1 LRWTASGASIAE
13 PHVFNSEEQ
22 AMAAFDAD
30 ALISMFENAS
40 VKSSASVQK
49 AVTEAT
55 LAALRGRELTLANI
69 RSSLD
74 SVTKAVSMGAAKSPL
89 GADAVEGLLDKAVAG
104 MDAALVKAVQAN
116 QAALQQFADR
126 GVDLREKHLKKA
138 LDDLDKFDGL
148 LIGAVK
154 KAGAAAGPMAAPW
167 QQAME
172 KLQAGGSMSG
182 LSAAKTVEEF
192 ADQMGSALKSTR
204 SASVR
209 AAAALAESY
218 AAMASGVLVG
228 LSEALAP
235 GAAHEKA
242 APAATPAAKKRKR

>member
-1 LRWTASGASIAE
+1 MAAS
-13 PHVFNSEEQ
+13 
-22 AMAAFDAD
+22 AFDAD
-30 ALISMFENAS
+30 ALISMFE
-40 VKSSASVQK
+40 SASAKGSAQLQK

-55 LAALRGRELTLANI
+55 LAALGGRELTLANI

-74 SVTKAVSMGAAKSPL
+74 SVAKAVTAGAANNPL
-89 GADAVEGLLDKAVAG
+89 GSAGVEGLLDKAVAG
-104 MDAALVKAVQAN
+104 MDQALVKAVQAN
-116 QAALQQFADR
+116 QAALRQFADR

-138 LDDLDKFDGL
+138 LDDLDKFDDL

-154 KAGAAAGPMAAPW
+154 KAGAAAGPLAAPW

-192 ADQMGSALKSTR
+192 AEQMGSAMKSTR

-209 AAAALAESY
+209 AATVLAESY

-228 LSEALAP
+228 LSEALA
-235 GAAHEKA
+235 GGSA
-242 APAATPAAKKRKR
+242 APASAAAPKKAATRKR

>member
-1 LRWTASGASIAE
+1 LRWRAHGESIALF
-13 PHVFNSEEQ
+13 HGFDDEEHT
-22 AMAAFDAD
+22 MTTFDPD
-30 ALISMFENAS
+30 ALISMFESAS
-40 VKSSASVQK
+40 AKSSAQVQK

-55 LAALRGRELTLANI
+55 LAALRGRELTLGNI

-89 GADAVEGLLDKAVAG
+89 GAEAVEGLLDKAVAG

-126 GVDLREKHLKKA
+126 GVDLRETHLKKA

-154 KAGAAAGPMAAPW
+154 KAAAAAGPMAAPW

-172 KLQAGGSMSG
+172 KLQAGGSLSG
-182 LSAAKTVEEF
+182 ASAAKTVEEF
-192 ADQMGSALKSTR
+192 AEQMQTAIRGAR

-209 AAAALAESY
+209 AASALAESY

-228 LSEALAP
+228 LSQALAP
-235 GAAHEKA
+235 QEDA
-242 APAATPAAKKRKR
+242 APAKKAPAKKKS

>member
-1 LRWTASGASIAE
+1 
-13 PHVFNSEEQ
+13 
-22 AMAAFDAD
+22 MATFDPD
-30 ALISMFENAS
+30 ALISMFESAS
-40 VKSSASVQK
+40 ATSSASVQK

-74 SVTKAVSMGAAKSPL
+74 AVTKAVTMGAAKSPL

-126 GVDLREKHLKKA
+126 GVDLRETHLKKA

-154 KAGAAAGPMAAPW
+154 KAAAAAGPMAAPW

-172 KLQAGGSMSG
+172 KLQAGGSLSG

-192 ADQMGSALKSTR
+192 AEQMQTAMRGAR
-204 SASVR
+204 SAGVR
-209 AAAALAESY
+209 AATVLAESY

-228 LSEALAP
+228 MSQALVS
-235 GAAHEKA
+235 GAGPDE
-242 APAATPAAKKRKR
+242 AATPARPAAKKQKR

>member
-1 LRWTASGASIAE
+1 LRWRARDASIAALL
-13 PHVFNSEEQ
+13 HEEHP
-22 AMAAFDAD
+22 MATFDPD
-30 ALISMFENAS
+30 ALISMFESAS
-40 VKSSASVQK
+40 TKSSASVQK

-74 SVTKAVSMGAAKSPL
+74 AVTKAVTMGAAKSPL

-126 GVDLREKHLKKA
+126 GVDLRETHLKKA
-138 LDDLDKFDGL
+138 LDELDKFDGL

-154 KAGAAAGPMAAPW
+154 KAAAAAGPMAAPW

-172 KLQAGGSMSG
+172 KLHAGGSMSG
-182 LSAAKTVEEF
+182 MSAAKTVEEF
-192 ADQMGSALKSTR
+192 ADQMQTAMRGAR

-209 AAAALAESY
+209 AASVLAESY

-228 LSEALAP
+228 LSEAMAP
-235 GAAHEKA
+235 QREAASP
-242 APAATPAAKKRKR
+242 APAKNAAAKKKR

>member
-1 LRWTASGASIAE
+1 
-13 PHVFNSEEQ
+13 
-22 AMAAFDAD
+22 MAATAFDAD

-40 VKSSASVQK
+40 SKGSAQVQK

-74 SVTKAVSMGAAKSPL
+74 SVAKAVTMGAAKNPL
-89 GADAVEGLLDKAVAG
+89 GSGEAVESLIDRAVAG
-104 MDAALVKAVQAN
+104 MDAALVQAVQAN
-116 QAALQQFADR
+116 QAALKQFADR

-138 LDDLDKFDGL
+138 LDDLDKFDDL
-148 LIGAVK
+148 LVGAVK

-167 QQAME
+167 QQVME
-172 KLQAGGSMSG
+172 KLQAGGTMSG
-182 LSAAKTVEEF
+182 MSAAKTVEEF
-192 ADQMGSALKSTR
+192 AEQMKGAMKSSR

-209 AAAALAESY
+209 AATVLAESY

-228 LSEALAP
+228 LSEAMAGRGGES
-235 GAAHEKA
+235 GAAPVKK
-242 APAATPAAKKRKR
+242 AAKKKA

>member
-1 LRWTASGASIAE
+1 
-13 PHVFNSEEQ
+13 
-22 AMAAFDAD
+22 MAAFDAD

-40 VKSSASVQK
+40 GKGSAQLQKS
-49 AVTEAT
+49 VTEAT
-55 LAALRGRELTLANI
+55 LSALRGRELTLTNI

-74 SVTKAVSMGAAKSPL
+74 AVTKAVTRGAAKSPL

-126 GVDLREKHLKKA
+126 GVDLRETHLKKA

-172 KLQAGGSMSG
+172 KLQAGGSLSG
-182 LSAAKTVEEF
+182 MSAAKTVEEF
-192 ADQMGSALKSTR
+192 ADQMQTTIRGAR

-209 AAAALAESY
+209 AATALAESY
-218 AAMASGVLVG
+218 AAMASGVLLG
-228 LSEALAP
+228 LSQALAP
-235 GAAHEKA
+235 GAAVDEA
-242 APAATPAAKKRKR
+242 APAAKPAAKNRKR

>member
-1 LRWTASGASIAE
+1 MPS
-13 PHVFNSEEQ
+13 Q
-22 AMAAFDAD
+22 AFDAD

-40 VKSSASVQK
+40 SSGSARLQK

-74 SVTKAVSMGAAKSPL
+74 SVAKAVTAGAAKNPL
-89 GADAVEGLLDKAVAG
+89 GGESVEAMLDKAVAG

-116 QAALQQFADR
+116 QAALRQFADR

-138 LDDLDKFDGL
+138 LDDLDKFDDL
-148 LIGAVK
+148 LIGTVK
-154 KAGAAAGPMAAPW
+154 KAASVAGPLAAPW

-192 ADQMGSALKSTR
+192 ADQMGSAMKSTR
-204 SASVR
+204 SAGVR
-209 AAAALAESY
+209 AATVLAESY

-228 LSEALAP
+228 LSEALGAGAP
-235 GAAHEKA
+235 T
-242 APAATPAAKKRKR
+242 PAPAAKKAASRKR

>member
-1 LRWTASGASIAE
+1 
-13 PHVFNSEEQ
+13 
-22 AMAAFDAD
+22 MAAFDAD
-30 ALISMFENAS
+30 ALISMFE
-40 VKSSASVQK
+40 SASANQTARVQK

-74 SVTKAVSMGAAKSPL
+74 SVTKAVSAGAVRSPL
-89 GADAVEGLLDKAVAG
+89 PQADMQGLLDKAVQG

-116 QAALQQFADR
+116 QTALRQFADR

-138 LDDLDKFDGL
+138 LDDLDRFDDL

-154 KAGAAAGPMAAPW
+154 KAGAAAGPMAVPW

-172 KLQAGGSMSG
+172 KLQAGGSMAG
-182 LSAAKTVEEF
+182 MSAAKTVEEF
-192 ADQMGSALKSTR
+192 ADQMGSAIKSTR
-204 SASVR
+204 SAGVR
-209 AAAALAESY
+209 AATVLAESY

-228 LSEALAP
+228 LSEALSPKAEEPAP
-235 GAAHEKA
+235 K
-242 APAATPAAKKRKR
+242 PAAKKRAR

>member
-1 LRWTASGASIAE
+1 MPS
-13 PHVFNSEEQ
+13 Q
-22 AMAAFDAD
+22 AFDAD

-40 VKSSASVQK
+40 SSGSARLQK

-74 SVTKAVSMGAAKSPL
+74 AVAKAVTAGAAKNPL
-89 GADAVEGLLDKAVAG
+89 GGESVEAMLDKAVAG

-116 QAALQQFADR
+116 QAALRQFADR

-138 LDDLDKFDGL
+138 LDDLDKFDDL

-154 KAGAAAGPMAAPW
+154 KAGAAAGPLAAPW

-192 ADQMGSALKSTR
+192 AEQMGSAMKSTR
-204 SASVR
+204 SAGVR
-209 AAAALAESY
+209 AATALAESY

-228 LSEALAP
+228 LSEALT
-235 GAAHEKA
+235 GTA
-242 APAATPAAKKRKR
+242 APAPAAKKAAPRKR

>member
-1 LRWTASGASIAE
+1 MAAS
-13 PHVFNSEEQ
+13 Q
-22 AMAAFDAD
+22 AFDAD
-30 ALISMFENAS
+30 ALISMFE
-40 VKSSASVQK
+40 SASAKQSAQLQK

-55 LAALRGRELTLANI
+55 LTALRGRELTLTNI

-74 SVTKAVSMGAAKSPL
+74 SVTKAVSVGAAKSPL
-89 GADAVEGLLDKAVAG
+89 DTDSVQKMLDQAVSG

-116 QAALQQFADR
+116 QAALRQFAER

-138 LDDLDKFDGL
+138 LDDLDKFDDL
-148 LIGAVK
+148 LIGTVK
-154 KAGAAAGPMAAPW
+154 KAAAAAGPLAAPW

-182 LSAAKTVEEF
+182 LSAAKTVDEF
-192 ADQMGSALKSTR
+192 AEQMQTAIKSSR

-209 AAAALAESY
+209 AATVLAESY

-228 LSEALAP
+228 LSEAL
-235 GAAHEKA
+235 GQGGGE
-242 APAATPAAKKRKR
+242 APAPKKRR

>member
-1 LRWTASGASIAE
+1 
-13 PHVFNSEEQ
+13 
-22 AMAAFDAD
+22 MAAFDAD

-40 VKSSASVQK
+40 TSGSARLQK

-74 SVTKAVSMGAAKSPL
+74 TVTKAVTAGAAKNPL
-89 GADAVEGLLDKAVAG
+89 GGDSVEAMLDKAVAG
-104 MDAALVKAVQAN
+104 MDAALVQAVQAN
-116 QAALQQFADR
+116 QAALRQFADR

-138 LDDLDKFDGL
+138 LDDLDKFDDL

-154 KAGAAAGPMAAPW
+154 KAGAAAGPLAAPW

-192 ADQMGSALKSTR
+192 AEQMGSAMKSTR
-204 SASVR
+204 SAGVR
-209 AAAALAESY
+209 AATVLAESY

-228 LSEALAP
+228 LSEALSP
-235 GAAHEKA
+235 SA
-242 APAATPAAKKRKR
+242 APAPAAKKAAPRKR

>member
-1 LRWTASGASIAE
+1 MPAT
-13 PHVFNSEEQ
+13 
-22 AMAAFDAD
+22 AFDAD
-30 ALISMFENAS
+30 ALISMFE
-40 VKSSASVQK
+40 SASAKGSAQLQK

-55 LAALRGRELTLANI
+55 LAALQGRELTLANI
-69 RSSLD
+69 RGSLD
-74 SVTKAVSMGAAKSPL
+74 AVAKAVTLGAAKNPM
-89 GADAVEGLLDKAVAG
+89 GADAAQGMLDKAVAG

-138 LDDLDKFDGL
+138 LDDLDKFDEL
-148 LIGAVK
+148 LIGTVK
-154 KAGAAAGPMAAPW
+154 KASVAAGPMAAPW

-172 KLQAGGSMSG
+172 KLQAGGTMSG
-182 LSAAKTVEEF
+182 MSAAKTVEQF
-192 ADQMGSALKSTR
+192 AEQMTSAMKSTR

-209 AAAALAESY
+209 AATVLAESY

-235 GAAHEKA
+235 REKTAPNAPAKKA
-242 APAATPAAKKRKR
+242 AKRTT

>member
-1 LRWTASGASIAE
+1 
-13 PHVFNSEEQ
+13 
-22 AMAAFDAD
+22 MAAFDPD

-40 VKSSASVQK
+40 ATSSARVQK

-74 SVTKAVSMGAAKSPL
+74 SVTKAVTMGTAKSPL

-126 GVDLREKHLKKA
+126 GVDLRETHLKKA

-172 KLQAGGSMSG
+172 KLQAGGTLSG
-182 LSAAKTVEEF
+182 SSAARTVEEF
-192 ADQMGSALKSTR
+192 ADQMQSAIRTTR

-209 AAAALAESY
+209 AASALAESY

-228 LSEALAP
+228 LSEALATRD
-235 GAAHEKA
+235 ADSA
-242 APAATPAAKKRKR
+242 APPAKKAPAKKKR

>member
-1 LRWTASGASIAE
+1 
-13 PHVFNSEEQ
+13 
-22 AMAAFDAD
+22 MATFDPD
-30 ALISMFENAS
+30 ALISMFESAS
-40 VKSSASVQK
+40 ATSSASVQK

-74 SVTKAVSMGAAKSPL
+74 AVTKAVTMGAAKSPL

-126 GVDLREKHLKKA
+126 GVDLRETHLKKA

-154 KAGAAAGPMAAPW
+154 KAAASAGPMAAPW

-182 LSAAKTVEEF
+182 MSAAKTVEEF
-192 ADQMGSALKSTR
+192 AEQMQTAMRGAR

-209 AAAALAESY
+209 AASALAESY

-228 LSEALAP
+228 LSEAMAP
-235 GAAHEKA
+235 RAVAPRAAASPAPAKKA
-242 APAATPAAKKRKR
+242 AAKNKR

>member
-1 LRWTASGASIAE
+1 
-13 PHVFNSEEQ
+13 
-22 AMAAFDAD
+22 MATSAFDAD
-30 ALISMFENAS
+30 ALISMFE
-40 VKSSASVQK
+40 SASAKGSAQLQK

-55 LAALRGRELTLANI
+55 LGALRGRELTLGNI

-74 SVTKAVSMGAAKSPL
+74 AVTKAVTMGAAKNPL
-89 GADAVEGLLDKAVAG
+89 GGDAVEGMLDKAVAG

-138 LDDLDKFDGL
+138 LDDLDKFDDL

-182 LSAAKTVEEF
+182 MSAAKTVEEF
-192 ADQMGSALKSTR
+192 ADQMRDAVRNTR

-209 AAAALAESY
+209 AATALAESY

-228 LSEALAP
+228 LSQALSQSPSEAPA
-235 GAAHEKA
+235 A
-242 APAATPAAKKRKR
+242 APAKKAAAKKKG

>member
-1 LRWTASGASIAE
+1 
-13 PHVFNSEEQ
+13 
-22 AMAAFDAD
+22 MAATAFDAD
-30 ALISMFENAS
+30 ALISMFE
-40 VKSSASVQK
+40 SASAKGSSQLQK

-74 SVTKAVSMGAAKSPL
+74 GVAKAVTMGAAKNPL
-89 GADAVEGLLDKAVAG
+89 GAEAVEGMLDKAVAG
-104 MDAALVKAVQAN
+104 MDAALVQAVQAN

-138 LDDLDKFDGL
+138 LDELDRFDDL
-148 LIGAVK
+148 LIGTVK
-154 KAGAAAGPMAAPW
+154 KAASAAGPLTAPW
-167 QQAME
+167 QQVME
-172 KLQAGGSMSG
+172 KLQAGGTMSG

-192 ADQMGSALKSTR
+192 ADQMQAAVKSSR

-209 AAAALAESY
+209 AATALAESY

-228 LSEALAP
+228 LSEAMASR
-235 GAAHEKA
+235 EA
-242 APAATPAAKKRKR
+242 APAASPAKRPAAKKKS

>member
-1 LRWTASGASIAE
+1 
-13 PHVFNSEEQ
+13 
-22 AMAAFDAD
+22 MAAFDAD

-40 VKSSASVQK
+40 ATQAASVKK

-55 LAALRGRELTLANI
+55 LAALRGRELTLSNI
-69 RSSLD
+69 RGSLD
-74 SVTKAVSMGAAKSPL
+74 SVTKAVSAGAARSGLPA
-89 GADAVEGLLDKAVAG
+89 ADMQGLLDKAVAG

-116 QAALQQFADR
+116 QTALRQFADR

-138 LDDLDKFDGL
+138 LDDLDKFDDL

-172 KLQAGGSMSG
+172 KLQAGGSMAG
-182 LSAAKTVEEF
+182 MNAAKTVEEF
-192 ADQMGSALKSTR
+192 AEQMQTAMKSTR

-209 AAAALAESY
+209 AATVLAESY

-228 LSEALAP
+228 LSEALV
-235 GAAHEKA
+235 GKA
-242 APAATPAAKKRKR
+242 AWSPDEDDPPSRPTARPAASKRAR

>member
-1 LRWTASGASIAE
+1 MPS
-13 PHVFNSEEQ
+13 Q
-22 AMAAFDAD
+22 AFDAD

-40 VKSSASVQK
+40 ASGSARLQK

-74 SVTKAVSMGAAKSPL
+74 SVAKAVTAGAAKNPL
-89 GADAVEGLLDKAVAG
+89 GGESVEAMLDKAVAG

-116 QAALQQFADR
+116 QAALRQFADR

-138 LDDLDKFDGL
+138 LDDLDKFDDL

-154 KAGAAAGPMAAPW
+154 KAGAAAGPLAAPW

-192 ADQMGSALKSTR
+192 AEQMGSAMRSTR
-204 SASVR
+204 SAGVR
-209 AAAALAESY
+209 AATVLAESY

-228 LSEALAP
+228 LSEAL
-235 GAAHEKA
+235 GGTA
-242 APAATPAAKKRKR
+242 APAPAAKKAAPRKR

>member
-1 LRWTASGASIAE
+1 
-13 PHVFNSEEQ
+13 
-22 AMAAFDAD
+22 MAAFDAD

-40 VKSSASVQK
+40 AASSARVQG

-74 SVTKAVSMGAAKSPL
+74 AVTKAVTAGAAKSPL
-89 GADAVEGLLDKAVAG
+89 GAEAVQGLLDKAVAG

-116 QAALQQFADR
+116 QAALQQFAER
-126 GVDLREKHLKKA
+126 GVDLRETHLKKA
-138 LDDLDKFDGL
+138 LDELDKFDGL

-172 KLQAGGSMSG
+172 KLQAGGSLSG
-182 LSAAKTVEEF
+182 MSAAKTVEEF
-192 ADQMGSALKSTR
+192 ADQMQTAMRGAR

-209 AAAALAESY
+209 AASALAESY

-228 LSEALAP
+228 LSQALTP
-235 GAAHEKA
+235 GAAAEDA
-242 APAATPAAKKRKR
+242 APAAKPAAKKRKT

>member
-1 LRWTASGASIAE
+1 
-13 PHVFNSEEQ
+13 
-22 AMAAFDAD
+22 MAAFDPD
-30 ALISMFENAS
+30 ALISMFETAS
-40 VKSSASVQK
+40 ATSSASVQK

-116 QAALQQFADR
+116 QTALQQFADR
-126 GVDLREKHLKKA
+126 GVDLRESHLKKA
-138 LDDLDKFDGL
+138 LDELDKFDGL

-154 KAGAAAGPMAAPW
+154 KAAAAGPMAAPW

-172 KLQAGGSMSG
+172 KLQAGGSLSG
-182 LSAAKTVEEF
+182 MSAAKTVEEF
-192 ADQMGSALKSTR
+192 ADQMQTAIRGAR

-209 AAAALAESY
+209 AASVLAESY

-228 LSEALAP
+228 LSEALAT
-235 GAAHEKA
+235 GGVENA
-242 APAATPAAKKRKR
+242 APAKKAPAKKKG

>member
-1 LRWTASGASIAE
+1 
-13 PHVFNSEEQ
+13 
-22 AMAAFDAD
+22 MAAFDAD

-40 VKSSASVQK
+40 STGSARLQK

-74 SVTKAVSMGAAKSPL
+74 SVTKAVTAGAAKNPL
-89 GADAVEGLLDKAVAG
+89 GAEGVEAMLDKAVAG
-104 MDAALVKAVQAN
+104 MDAALVQAVQAN
-116 QAALQQFADR
+116 QAALRQFADR

-138 LDDLDKFDGL
+138 LDDLDKFDEL
-148 LIGAVK
+148 LIGTVK
-154 KAGAAAGPMAAPW
+154 KAGAAAGPLAAPW

-192 ADQMGSALKSTR
+192 ADQMGSALKSGR

-209 AAAALAESY
+209 AATALAESY

-228 LSEALAP
+228 LSEALSP
-235 GAAHEKA
+235 GAA
-242 APAATPAAKKRKR
+242 PAPAAKKSSQRRR

>member
-1 LRWTASGASIAE
+1 MPS
-13 PHVFNSEEQ
+13 Q
-22 AMAAFDAD
+22 AFDAD

-40 VKSSASVQK
+40 TSGSARLQK
-49 AVTEAT
+49 AVTDAT
-55 LAALRGRELTLANI
+55 LAALRGRELTLGNI

-74 SVTKAVSMGAAKSPL
+74 SVAKAVTAGAAKNPL
-89 GADAVEGLLDKAVAG
+89 GAGSVEGMLDKAVAG
-104 MDAALVKAVQAN
+104 MDAALVQAVQAN
-116 QAALQQFADR
+116 QAALRQFADR

-138 LDDLDKFDGL
+138 LDDLDKFDDL

-154 KAGAAAGPMAAPW
+154 KAGAAAGPLAAPW

-192 ADQMGSALKSTR
+192 AEQMGAAIKSSR

-209 AAAALAESY
+209 AATVLAESY

-228 LSEALAP
+228 LSEALS
-235 GAAHEKA
+235 GSTA
-242 APAATPAAKKRKR
+242 APAPAAKKTAQRKR

>member
-1 LRWTASGASIAE
+1 MPAT
-13 PHVFNSEEQ
+13 
-22 AMAAFDAD
+22 AFDAD
-30 ALISMFENAS
+30 ALISMFE
-40 VKSSASVQK
+40 SASAKGSAQLQK

-55 LAALRGRELTLANI
+55 LAALQGRELTLANI
-69 RSSLD
+69 RGSLD
-74 SVTKAVSMGAAKSPL
+74 AVAKAVTMGAAKNPL
-89 GADAVEGLLDKAVAG
+89 GGGAVEGMLDKAVAG

-138 LDDLDKFDGL
+138 LDDLDKFDEL
-148 LIGAVK
+148 LIGTVK
-154 KAGAAAGPMAAPW
+154 KASAAAGPLAAPW

-172 KLQAGGSMSG
+172 KLQAGGTMSG
-182 LSAAKTVEEF
+182 MSASKTVEQF
-192 ADQMGSALKSTR
+192 AEQMTSAMKSTR

-209 AAAALAESY
+209 AATVLAESY

-235 GAAHEKA
+235 REAAVPV
-242 APAATPAAKKRKR
+242 APAKKAAAKKRA